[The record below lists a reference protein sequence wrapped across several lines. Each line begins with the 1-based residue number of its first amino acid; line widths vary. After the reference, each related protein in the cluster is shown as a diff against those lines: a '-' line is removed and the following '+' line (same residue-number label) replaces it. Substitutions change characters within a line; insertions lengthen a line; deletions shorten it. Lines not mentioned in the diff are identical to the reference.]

1 MTVSYA
7 AFAPPSFTNDQILG
21 IFFFE
26 KSFCHQFHGSSDPVE
41 APQAAALYHVDEIS
55 AAGKPGGF
63 LSDSK
68 NFTFCPARKDTHL
81 GLDRGTQFQVR
92 MMKFQPVEGRLFFR
106 TYAVEVD
113 GCYMETVF
121 QKKFCET

>member
-1 MTVSYA
+1 MRQDFIHT
-7 AFAPPSFTNDQILG
+7 FALDICGDDCSKILQRDLQR
-21 IFFFE
+21 I
-26 KSFCHQFHGSSDPVE
+26 GS
-41 APQAAALYHVDEIS
+41 
-55 AAGKPGGF
+55 F
-63 LSDSK
+63 LSDGK
-68 NFTFCPARKDTHL
+68 DFAFCPARKDTHL

-106 TYAVEVD
+106 TYTVEID